1 MDGYYHM
8 TDAAQLGGDDENGED
23 DESGEQWLV
32 TRMDW
37 KVFWQHLEVNYLA

>member
-23 DESGEQWLV
+23 DESGETMV
-32 TRMDW
+32 GDEDG
-37 KVFWQHLEVNYLA
+37 LEGVLAAS